1 MTKSNLMNTVLV
13 TGSSGFIGTKVVKK
27 MQNSNIIVDSINS
40 RHIDLRN
47 RNQVMKLNSADVVIH
62 LGGKI
67 PQKGLE
73 WNEYFDNNVIGA
85 LNILEY
91 CMQKKV
97 KKLIYVS
104 TYVYGKPEYCP
115 VDEKHPVNPH
125 TPYSESKYIGERLC
139 EFFCNNSDLNVTI
152 LRPFNIFGESMREG
166 FLISNLINSLKTDKK
181 LAIINKNSKRDFLY
195 VDDFVDLLVKILDY
209 DFKFEIFNVGSGTS
223 YSFAQ
228 IINKIEKIATQ
239 RLNVNYEEDKSSYI
253 DNITADISKIKKS
266 ISWMP
271 KISLDQGLQKILHAR
286 N

>member
-1 MTKSNLMNTVLV
+1 MNTILV

-27 MQNSNIIVDSINS
+27 MQNSNIITDTINS

-47 RNQVMKLNSADVVIH
+47 RNQVMKLNSADIVIH
-62 LGGKI
+62 LGGKT

-73 WNEYFDNNVIGA
+73 WNEYFDNNVTGV

-125 TPYSESKYIGERLC
+125 TAYSESKCIGERLC

-166 FLISNLINSLKTDKK
+166 FLISNLINSLKTGKK

-228 IINKIEKIATQ
+228 IINKIEKITS
-239 RLNVNYEEDKSSYI
+239 RRINVNYEEDKSSYI

-266 ISWMP
+266 ISWIP